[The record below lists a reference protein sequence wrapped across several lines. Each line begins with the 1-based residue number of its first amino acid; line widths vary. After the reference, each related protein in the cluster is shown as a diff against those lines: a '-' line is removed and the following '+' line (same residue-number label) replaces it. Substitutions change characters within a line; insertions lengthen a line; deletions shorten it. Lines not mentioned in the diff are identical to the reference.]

1 MELTLRV
8 EQQGMPEVG
17 ENIRGALQ
25 TISENAGHIKQGL
38 ARLKRLDIG

>member
-8 EQQGMPEVG
+8 EQQAPSEVG

-25 TISENAGHIKQGL
+25 TIDEMPAISNRA
-38 ARLKRLDIG
+38 